1 MPLKL
6 SNAAASLALAATL
19 AASLGT
25 APAQAQSADAR
36 AAMNDP
42 TVKAAVSACKPD
54 RQRLCSDVWAGGG
67 RIVRCLAEKSAQLSP
82 GCRTSLEQAR
92 DALVAAG
99 IVKPEPV
106 GPQ

>member
-1 MPLKL
+1 MLTLPTKAIY
-6 SNAAASLALAATL
+6 AAASLGFTAALGAVP
-19 AASLGT
+19 G
-25 APAQAQSADAR
+25 QAQSVDVR
-36 AAMNDP
+36 AAMSDP
-42 TVKAAVSACKPD
+42 AVKAAVSACKGD
-54 RQRLCSDVWAGGG
+54 RDRLCSSVWPGGG

-82 GCRTSLEQAR
+82 GCRTSMEAAR

>member
-1 MPLKL
+1 MLTLPIKTGY
-6 SNAAASLALAATL
+6 AAASLIVAWALAA
-19 AASLGT
+19 
-25 APAQAQSADAR
+25 APAQAQSANAR
-36 AAMNDP
+36 AAMSDP
-42 TVKAAVSACKPD
+42 AVKAAVSACKAD
-54 RQRLCSDVWAGGG
+54 RDRLCSGVWPGGG

-82 GCRTSLEQAR
+82 GCRTSMEEAR